1 MKDDLAEIV
10 TLSSKASSAEQ
21 YDNHALANVNDHV
34 VRISVMT
41 QPYHRHFHPNSDE
54 TFSCRRGRQR
64 GETGQLHGSRNTST
78 LIVDIGCV
86 VFPILRN
93 LPNPG

>member
-1 MKDDLAEIV
+1 MQDDLAEIV
-10 TLSSKASSAEQ
+10 TPSSKASSAEQ

-54 TFSCRRGRQR
+54 TFRVVAAVNAARPGSYT
-64 GETGQLHGSRNTST
+64 EVEIPQL
-78 LIVDIGCV
+78 
-86 VFPILRN
+86 
-93 LPNPG
+93 